1 VRRLRA
7 KTRRQRLT
15 AEPCIG
21 SDNNGL
27 DMKYV
32 NVDPAGHF
40 DSSTATLTV
49 PSGARVVRAYLYW
62 RADLARGV
70 QNDASA
76 GAPGPTWW
84 DAWSYGPQNSLMA
97 ALTGRQSRG
106 RHRTPV
112 MHDRPSAEVARA
124 AATSPV

>member
-1 VRRLRA
+1 MTCPTNSLVRRLRA
-7 KTRRQRLT
+7 KTRRQRL
-15 AEPCIG
+15 AAAPCIG

-40 DSSTATLTV
+40 NSSTATLTV
-49 PSGARVVRAYLYW
+49 PSGARVVRAYLCW

-76 GAPGPTWW
+76 GAPGGEDPIL
-84 DAWSYGPQNSLMA
+84 GPQP
-97 ALTGRQSRG
+97 RR
-106 RHRTPV
+106 
-112 MHDRPSAEVARA
+112 RA
-124 AATSPV
+124 VQHKKLH